1 MKYQLSDLIDIH
13 KIQEI
18 TDSFYAATGIPT
30 SVISNEGTILTDSGR
45 QDICAVFHR
54 KNLVTKK
61 GCLESDIQIRDRLK
75 DGKLYVIYKC
85 PYGLVNAAAPIIVAG
100 EHVANFFAGQFL
112 FNRPDSGVISFFKRQ
127 AKEFGFNTTSYLK
140 ALSEIPIIPEDRME
154 PILNYL
160 TRFAGLLVEMGLS
173 NLKHIEA
180 SKELKKTHAEL
191 EHRVEERTAE
201 SVKANNR
208 LRREIE
214 ERKRAEEALRE
225 SEEKYRSMMEAMNDP
240 VYICSNDYR
249 VTYMNPAMIKRI
261 GTSDIEGIPCYK
273 LMHGL
278 DEKCQWCVHDK
289 IQKGEH
295 SVTDL
300 ISPKDGRVYHVSHSP
315 VFHTDKSISKMT
327 IFRDITEYKHAK
339 QALRESEERYRTLT
353 EHVADGVTL
362 VQNGRFLFVNA
373 AFVSMYGYTDAS
385 QIVGKRAVDLISCCF
400 DQGIKEI
407 YSELES
413 GISGEKIFRAPCI
426 TREGR
431 EFWVEGH
438 HNIIKWE
445 EMPAILTT
453 IRDITERRLRE
464 IAIQEETERLR
475 NENIKLR
482 FSIKERYRFGDII
495 GKSRPMQE
503 IYELILKA
511 ANSDANVIIYGE
523 SGTGKEM
530 VARAIHDMS
539 NRSDKVFVAVNC
551 GAIPETLLES
561 EFFGYKK
568 GAFTGA
574 NMDKHGYLDLA
585 EDGTLFLDE
594 VGELDLNMQV
604 KLLRVID
611 GGGYTPVGSNKAKYS
626 NFRIIAATN
635 KNLMELVNKSLMR
648 EDFFYRMHVI
658 PVTVPPLKERKEDI
672 PLLVEHFLKLH
683 CDGKERQSLPVKIF
697 EAMDNHD
704 WPGNVRELE
713 NVLKRYL
720 TIQRLDFINPHRPHT
735 ANKVNDSMQE
745 SAGLRDAVELFEK
758 DYIAKVLEQ
767 NYWHR
772 GKTAKMLSI
781 PERTLYRKLKQ
792 FQLTRS

>member
-1 MKYQLSDLIDIH
+1 M
-13 KIQEI
+13 
-18 TDSFYAATGIPT
+18 
-30 SVISNEGTILTDSGR
+30 
-45 QDICAVFHR
+45 
-54 KNLVTKK
+54 
-61 GCLESDIQIRDRLK
+61 
-75 DGKLYVIYKC
+75 
-85 PYGLVNAAAPIIVAG
+85 
-100 EHVANFFAGQFL
+100 
-112 FNRPDSGVISFFKRQ
+112 
-127 AKEFGFNTTSYLK
+127 
-140 ALSEIPIIPEDRME
+140 
-154 PILNYL
+154 
-160 TRFAGLLVEMGLS
+160 
-173 NLKHIEA
+173 KHIED
-180 SKELKKTHAEL
+180 S
-191 EHRVEERTAE
+191 
-201 SVKANNR
+201 KANNR

-249 VTYMNPAMIKRI
+249 VIYMNPAMINRI

-278 DEKCQWCVHDK
+278 DEKCHWCVHDK

-300 ISPKDGRVYHVSHSP
+300 ISPKDGRIYHVSHSP
-315 VFHTDKSISKMT
+315 VFHADNSISKMT
-327 IFRDITEYKHAK
+327 IFRDITEYKHAE
-339 QALRESEERYRTLT
+339 QALSESEERYRTLT
-353 EHVADGVTL
+353 EHIADGVTL
-362 VQNGRFLFVNA
+362 VQNEKFLFVNN
-373 AFVSMYGYTDAS
+373 AFASMFGYTNAS
-385 QIVGKRAVDLISCCF
+385 HIVGKRAVDLISSGF
-400 DQGIKEI
+400 DQGIKRI
-407 YSELES
+407 YSGLES
-413 GISGEKIFRAPCI
+413 GLSCEKIFRAPCI
-426 TREGR
+426 TLKGR
-431 EFWVEGH
+431 EFWVEGL
-438 HNIIKWE
+438 HNIIKWKG
-445 EMPAILTT
+445 MPAILTT
-453 IRDITERRLRE
+453 VRDITERRLQE

-475 NENIKLR
+475 NENIRLR
-482 FSIKERYRFGDII
+482 SSIKERYRFGDII
-495 GKSRPMQE
+495 GKSQPMQE

-511 ANSDANVIIYGE
+511 ANSDANVVIYGE

-539 NRSDKVFVAVNC
+539 DRKDKDFVAVNC

-585 EDGTLFLDE
+585 GDGTLFLDE

-635 KNLMELVNKSLMR
+635 KNLMELVNNNLMR

-658 PVTVPPLKERKEDI
+658 PVTVPPLRERKEDI

-683 CDGKERQSLPVKIF
+683 CDSKERQSLPVKIF
-697 EAMDNHD
+697 EAIDNHD

-720 TIQRLDFINPHRPHT
+720 TIHRLDFINPHRPRE
-735 ANKVNDSMQE
+735 ANKADDSNKE
-745 SAGLRDAVELFEK
+745 FLKDSRGLRDAVELFEK
-758 DYIAKVLEQ
+758 DYIVKVLDHNQ
-767 NYWHR
+767 WHR
-772 GKTAKMLSI
+772 GKTAKMLNI

-792 FQLTRS
+792 FKLIKS

>member
-1 MKYQLSDLIDIH
+1 MKDIEVS
-13 KIQEI
+13 K
-18 TDSFYAATGIPT
+18 DS
-30 SVISNEGTILTDSGR
+30 
-45 QDICAVFHR
+45 
-54 KNLVTKK
+54 KK
-61 GCLESDIQIRDRLK
+61 S
-75 DGKLYVIYKC
+75 
-85 PYGLVNAAAPIIVAG
+85 
-100 EHVANFFAGQFL
+100 
-112 FNRPDSGVISFFKRQ
+112 
-127 AKEFGFNTTSYLK
+127 
-140 ALSEIPIIPEDRME
+140 
-154 PILNYL
+154 
-160 TRFAGLLVEMGLS
+160 
-173 NLKHIEA
+173 
-180 SKELKKTHAEL
+180 HAEP
-191 EHRVEERTAE
+191 EQRSEERTAE
-201 SVKANNR
+201 SDKANDR

-249 VTYMNPAMIKRI
+249 VTYMNPAMINRI

-273 LMHGL
+273 VIHGL
-278 DEKCQWCVHDK
+278 DEKCPWCVHDK

-295 SVTDL
+295 SITELV
-300 ISPKDGRVYHVSHSP
+300 SPKDDRVYHVSHSP
-315 VFHTDKSISKMT
+315 VFHTNNSISKMT
-327 IFRDITEYKHAK
+327 IFRDITEYKRTE

-362 VQNGRFLFVNA
+362 VQNGEFLFVNG
-373 AFVSMYGYTDAS
+373 AFVSMLGYIDAS
-385 QIVGKRAVDLISCCF
+385 EVVGKRAVDLISCGF
-400 DQGIKEI
+400 DQSVKEI
-407 YSELES
+407 YGKLEL
-413 GISGEKIFRAPCI
+413 GLSGEKIFKAPCI

-438 HNIIKWE
+438 HNIIKWKG
-445 EMPAILTT
+445 MPAILTT
-453 IRDITERRLRE
+453 IRDITERRLQE

-475 NENIKLR
+475 NENIRLR
-482 FSIKERYRFGDII
+482 SSIKERYRFGDII

-511 ANSDANVIIYGE
+511 ANSDANVVIYGE

-539 NRSDKVFVAVNC
+539 NRKDKDFVAVNC

-585 EDGTLFLDE
+585 GGGTLFLDE

-611 GGGYTPVGSNKAKYS
+611 DGGYTPVGSNKAKYS
-626 NFRIIAATN
+626 DFRIIAATN
-635 KNLMELVNKSLMR
+635 KNLMELVNNNLMR

-658 PVTVPPLKERKEDI
+658 PVTVPPLRERKEDI

-683 CDGKERQSLPVKIF
+683 CDSKERQSLPVKIF
-697 EAMDNHD
+697 EAIDNHD

-720 TIQRLDFINPHRPHT
+720 TIQRLDFINPHRPRE
-735 ANKVNDSMQE
+735 ANKVDDSNKE
-745 SAGLRDAVELFEK
+745 FLKDSRGLRDAVELFEK
-758 DYIAKVLEQ
+758 DYIAKLLDHNQ
-767 NYWHR
+767 WHR
-772 GKTAKMLSI
+772 GKTAKMLNI

-792 FQLTRS
+792 FKLIKS

>member
-1 MKYQLSDLIDIH
+1 MKDIEVS
-13 KIQEI
+13 K
-18 TDSFYAATGIPT
+18 DS
-30 SVISNEGTILTDSGR
+30 
-45 QDICAVFHR
+45 
-54 KNLVTKK
+54 KK
-61 GCLESDIQIRDRLK
+61 S
-75 DGKLYVIYKC
+75 
-85 PYGLVNAAAPIIVAG
+85 
-100 EHVANFFAGQFL
+100 
-112 FNRPDSGVISFFKRQ
+112 
-127 AKEFGFNTTSYLK
+127 
-140 ALSEIPIIPEDRME
+140 
-154 PILNYL
+154 
-160 TRFAGLLVEMGLS
+160 
-173 NLKHIEA
+173 
-180 SKELKKTHAEL
+180 HAEP
-191 EHRVEERTAE
+191 EQRSEERTAE
-201 SVKANNR
+201 SDKANDR

-249 VTYMNPAMIKRI
+249 VTYMNPAMINRI

-273 LMHGL
+273 VIHGL
-278 DEKCQWCVHDK
+278 DEKCPWCVHDK

-295 SVTDL
+295 SITELV
-300 ISPKDGRVYHVSHSP
+300 SPKDDRVYHVSHSP
-315 VFHTDKSISKMT
+315 VFHTNNSISKMT
-327 IFRDITEYKHAK
+327 IFRDITEYKRTE

-362 VQNGRFLFVNA
+362 VQNGEFLFVNG
-373 AFVSMYGYTDAS
+373 AFVSMLGYIDAS
-385 QIVGKRAVDLISCCF
+385 EVVGKRAVDLISCGF
-400 DQGIKEI
+400 DQSVKEI
-407 YSELES
+407 YGKLEL
-413 GISGEKIFRAPCI
+413 GLSGEKIFKAPCI

-438 HNIIKWE
+438 HNIIKWKG
-445 EMPAILTT
+445 MPAILTT
-453 IRDITERRLRE
+453 IRDITERRLQE

-475 NENIKLR
+475 NENIRLR
-482 FSIKERYRFGDII
+482 SSIKERYRFGDII

-511 ANSDANVIIYGE
+511 ANSDANVVIYGE

-539 NRSDKVFVAVNC
+539 NRKDKDFVAVNC

-574 NMDKHGYLDLA
+574 NMDKHGYLDIA
-585 EDGTLFLDE
+585 GGGTLFLDE

-611 GGGYTPVGSNKAKYS
+611 DGGYTPVGSNKAKYS
-626 NFRIIAATN
+626 DFRIIAATN
-635 KNLMELVNKSLMR
+635 KNLMELVNNNLMR

-658 PVTVPPLKERKEDI
+658 PVTVPPLRERKEDI

-683 CDGKERQSLPVKIF
+683 CDSKERQSLPVKIF
-697 EAMDNHD
+697 EAIDNHD

-720 TIQRLDFINPHRPHT
+720 TIQRLDFINPHRPRE
-735 ANKVNDSMQE
+735 ANKVDDSNKE
-745 SAGLRDAVELFEK
+745 FLKDSRGLRDAVELFEK
-758 DYIAKVLEQ
+758 DYIAKLLDHNQ
-767 NYWHR
+767 WHR
-772 GKTAKMLSI
+772 GKTAKMLNI

-792 FQLTRS
+792 FKLIKS

>member
-1 MKYQLSDLIDIH
+1 M
-13 KIQEI
+13 
-18 TDSFYAATGIPT
+18 
-30 SVISNEGTILTDSGR
+30 
-45 QDICAVFHR
+45 
-54 KNLVTKK
+54 
-61 GCLESDIQIRDRLK
+61 
-75 DGKLYVIYKC
+75 
-85 PYGLVNAAAPIIVAG
+85 
-100 EHVANFFAGQFL
+100 
-112 FNRPDSGVISFFKRQ
+112 
-127 AKEFGFNTTSYLK
+127 
-140 ALSEIPIIPEDRME
+140 
-154 PILNYL
+154 
-160 TRFAGLLVEMGLS
+160 
-173 NLKHIEA
+173 KHIEA
-180 SKELKKTHAEL
+180 SKDSKKSHSEL
-191 EHRVEERTAE
+191 EQRSEKRTAE
-201 SVKANNR
+201 SDKANDR

-249 VTYMNPAMIKRI
+249 VTYMNPAMINRI

-278 DEKCQWCVHDK
+278 DEKCNWCVHDK

-315 VFHTDKSISKMT
+315 VFHTNNSISKMT
-327 IFRDITEYKHAK
+327 IFRDITEYKQAEE
-339 QALRESEERYRTLT
+339 ALRESEERYRMLT

-362 VQNGRFLFVNA
+362 VQNEKFVFVNN
-373 AFVSMYGYTDAS
+373 AFVSMFGYTNAS
-385 QIVGKRAVDLISCCF
+385 QLVGKRAVDLISSGF

-407 YSELES
+407 YSGLES
-413 GISGEKIFRAPCI
+413 GISCEKIFRAPCI
-426 TREGR
+426 KREGR

-438 HNIIKWE
+438 HNIIKWKG
-445 EMPAILTT
+445 MSAILTT
-453 IRDITERRLRE
+453 IRDITERRLQE

-475 NENIKLR
+475 DENIRLR
-482 FSIKERYRFGDII
+482 SSIKERYKFRDII
-495 GKSRPMQE
+495 GKSRLMQE

-511 ANSDANVIIYGE
+511 ANSDANVVIYGE

-539 NRSDKVFVAVNC
+539 NRKDKVFVAVNC

-574 NMDKHGYLDLA
+574 NIDKHGYLDLA
-585 EDGTLFLDE
+585 GGGTLFLDE
-594 VGELDLNMQV
+594 VSELNLNLQV

-611 GGGYTPVGSNKAKYS
+611 GGGYTPVGSNKVKYS
-626 NFRIIAATN
+626 DFHIITATN
-635 KNLMELVNKSLMR
+635 KNLLELVYNNLMR
-648 EDFFYRMHVI
+648 EDFFYRLHVI
-658 PVTVPPLKERKEDI
+658 PVTVPPLRERKEDI

-683 CDGKERQSLPVKIF
+683 SGDNDRQNLPGKIF
-697 EAMDNHD
+697 EALQNHD

-720 TIQRLDFINPHRPHT
+720 TIQSLDFVNPYGSETVHEN
-735 ANKVNDSMQE
+735 NKSNIDFSHKG
-745 SAGLRDAVELFEK
+745 AGLRDTLEMFEK
-758 DYIAKVLEQ
+758 DYIAKVLNQ
-767 NYWHR
+767 NQWHR
-772 GKTAKMLSI
+772 GKTAKMLGI

-792 FQLTRS
+792 FQLIQS

>member
-1 MKYQLSDLIDIH
+1 VKDIEVS
-13 KIQEI
+13 K
-18 TDSFYAATGIPT
+18 DS
-30 SVISNEGTILTDSGR
+30 
-45 QDICAVFHR
+45 
-54 KNLVTKK
+54 KK
-61 GCLESDIQIRDRLK
+61 S
-75 DGKLYVIYKC
+75 
-85 PYGLVNAAAPIIVAG
+85 
-100 EHVANFFAGQFL
+100 
-112 FNRPDSGVISFFKRQ
+112 
-127 AKEFGFNTTSYLK
+127 
-140 ALSEIPIIPEDRME
+140 
-154 PILNYL
+154 
-160 TRFAGLLVEMGLS
+160 
-173 NLKHIEA
+173 
-180 SKELKKTHAEL
+180 HAEP
-191 EHRVEERTAE
+191 EQRSEERTAE
-201 SVKANNR
+201 SDKANDR

-249 VTYMNPAMIKRI
+249 VTYMNPAMINRI

-273 LMHGL
+273 VIHGL
-278 DEKCQWCVHDK
+278 DEKCPWCVHDK

-295 SVTDL
+295 SITELV
-300 ISPKDGRVYHVSHSP
+300 SPKDDRVYHVSHSP
-315 VFHTDKSISKMT
+315 VFHTNNSISKMT
-327 IFRDITEYKHAK
+327 IFRDITEYKRTE

-362 VQNGRFLFVNA
+362 VQNGEFLFVNG
-373 AFVSMYGYTDAS
+373 AFVSMLGYIDAS
-385 QIVGKRAVDLISCCF
+385 EVVGKRAVDLISCGF
-400 DQGIKEI
+400 DQSVKEI
-407 YSELES
+407 YGKLEL
-413 GISGEKIFRAPCI
+413 GLSGEKIFKAPCI

-438 HNIIKWE
+438 HNIIKWKG
-445 EMPAILTT
+445 MPAILTT
-453 IRDITERRLRE
+453 IRDITERRLQE

-475 NENIKLR
+475 NENIRLR
-482 FSIKERYRFGDII
+482 SSIKERYRFGDII

-511 ANSDANVIIYGE
+511 ANSDANVVIYGE

-539 NRSDKVFVAVNC
+539 NRKDKDFVAVNC

-574 NMDKHGYLDLA
+574 NMDKHGYLDIA
-585 EDGTLFLDE
+585 GGGTLFLDE

-611 GGGYTPVGSNKAKYS
+611 DGGYTPVGSNKAKYS
-626 NFRIIAATN
+626 DFRIIAATN
-635 KNLMELVNKSLMR
+635 KNLMELVNNNLMR

-658 PVTVPPLKERKEDI
+658 PVTVPPLRERKEDI

-683 CDGKERQSLPVKIF
+683 CDSKERQSLPVKIF
-697 EAMDNHD
+697 EAIDNHD

-720 TIQRLDFINPHRPHT
+720 TIQRLDFINPHRPRE
-735 ANKVNDSMQE
+735 ANKVDDSNKE
-745 SAGLRDAVELFEK
+745 FLKDSRGLRDAVELFEK
-758 DYIAKVLEQ
+758 DYIAKLLDHNQ
-767 NYWHR
+767 WHR
-772 GKTAKMLSI
+772 GKTAKMLNI

-792 FQLTRS
+792 FKLIKS